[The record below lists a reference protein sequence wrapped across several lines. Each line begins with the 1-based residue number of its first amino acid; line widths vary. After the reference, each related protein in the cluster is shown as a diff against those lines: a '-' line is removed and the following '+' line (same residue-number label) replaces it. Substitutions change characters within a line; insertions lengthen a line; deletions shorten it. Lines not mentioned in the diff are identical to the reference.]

1 MQSSC
6 LCLVSDAQLVTV
18 SRRTGGGD
26 PISEHSLPFSRGVR
40 NRTPPVT
47 EDLFLFTEASLLL

>member
-6 LCLVSDAQLVTV
+6 LCLVSDAQLVTA

-26 PISEHSLPFSRGVR
+26 PVSEHSLPFSRGVKS
-40 NRTPPVT
+40 RTPLVT